1 MKEMERIIDEQGTI
15 LPGDILKID
24 NFLNHRIDMN
34 ILDLI
39 GKEFFEL
46 FKDTNPDIIL
56 TIESSGIAIAS
67 ASSRYFNNI
76 PVLFAKKTYA
86 LNMSDNTYQSRE
98 HSYTRDIDYNVQ
110 VSKDYLSQDLRVLIL
125 DDFLANGEAMNS
137 MIDICNQAGATIVGC
152 GAVVC
157 KTYQPG
163 LKRIKDMGYHVECL
177 ANVKGMSDNSIEFE
191 D

>member
-1 MKEMERIIDEQGTI
+1 MKEMERIIAEQGTI

-86 LNMSDNTYQSRE
+86 LNMSDNTYQSR
-98 HSYTRDIDYNVQ
+98 
-110 VSKDYLSQDLRVLIL
+110 
-125 DDFLANGEAMNS
+125 
-137 MIDICNQAGATIVGC
+137 
-152 GAVVC
+152 
-157 KTYQPG
+157 
-163 LKRIKDMGYHVECL
+163 
-177 ANVKGMSDNSIEFE
+177 
-191 D
+191 